1 MHHEPSKKHEKDA
14 DQNAKA
20 RETVNQIL
28 RFVLFWAVIDA
39 KFGKST
45 VTYEFLRLF

>member
-1 MHHEPSKKHEKDA
+1 MHHERSKKHEEDA

-20 RETVNQIL
+20 RETVKQIL

-39 KFGKST
+39 KFGKF
-45 VTYEFLRLF
+45 YGDL